1 MTEEKINNFLNAP
14 INSMNLGHIENF
26 NLKNRV
32 HLFWG
37 DESIGFLTKGK
48 NIFSPIAECVDSEF
62 LESNKK
68 ILIVKKLQK
77 WVDDNIATILKPIKD
92 NFEDSFTS
100 ADIRSVIFK
109 ALYIS
114 PPSVCKCK

>member
-1 MTEEKINNFLNAP
+1 MKEKPNMSIFFKKTIRLMTEEKINNFLNAP

-48 NIFSPIAECVDSEF
+48 NIFSPIA
-62 LESNKK
+62 
-68 ILIVKKLQK
+68 
-77 WVDDNIATILKPIKD
+77 
-92 NFEDSFTS
+92 
-100 ADIRSVIFK
+100 
-109 ALYIS
+109 
-114 PPSVCKCK
+114 